1 MSKMKVD
8 VYSIIKP
15 EVEKLKTLGFKTAS
29 LDCRL
34 LLSQILKK
42 ANPVY
47 THEQVNI
54 SKNQIINFQTLAK
67 QRQKGKPVSR
77 ILNKR
82 NFWKREFML
91 NGDTLDPRPD
101 SEILIEAVLEYFPSK
116 TQLLKILDLG
126 SGTGCLG
133 LSLLEEY
140 QDSLISFVDVS
151 KKSLEIVKKNSHQFW
166 LKGTLK
172 YIHLDWRTHDWDTQ
186 LLNIEENKKFDII
199 VTNPPYIPSNDI
211 NFLETEVKD
220 YDPILALDGGN
231 DGLNAYRSIIP
242 KLKNLVKSDGKIFVE
257 IGRGQENSVSEIALQ
272 HGLISIDYKRD
283 LSNIIRVIVFNIK

>member
-1 MSKMKVD
+1 MSKMKID

-34 LLSQILKK
+34 LLSQILEKS
-42 ANPVY
+42 NPVY

-54 SKNQIINFQTLAK
+54 SKDEIINFQTLVK

-101 SEILIEAVLEYFPSK
+101 SEILIEAVLEYFPNK

-140 QDSLISFVDVS
+140 EDSLISFVDVS

-172 YIHLDWRTHDWDTQ
+172 YIYLDWRTHDWDTQ

-272 HGLISIDYKRD
+272 HGILSIDYKRD

>member
-34 LLSQILKK
+34 LLSQILEK

-54 SKNQIINFQTLAK
+54 SKNEIINFQTLVK

-101 SEILIEAVLEYFPSK
+101 SEILIEAVLEYFPNK

-140 QDSLISFVDVS
+140 EDSLISFVDVS

-272 HGLISIDYKRD
+272 HGILSIDYKRD

>member
-34 LLSQILKK
+34 LLSQILEKS
-42 ANPVY
+42 NPVY

-54 SKNQIINFQTLAK
+54 SKDEIINFQTLVK

-101 SEILIEAVLEYFPSK
+101 SEILIEAVLEYFPNK

-140 QDSLISFVDVS
+140 EDSLISFVDVS

-211 NFLETEVKD
+211 NFLEIEVKD

-272 HGLISIDYKRD
+272 HGILSIDYKRD

>member
-1 MSKMKVD
+1 MSKMKID

-34 LLSQILKK
+34 LLSQILEK
-42 ANPVY
+42 ACPVY
-47 THEQVNI
+47 THELVNI
-54 SKNQIINFQTLAK
+54 SKNEIINFQTLVK

-101 SEILIEAVLEYFPSK
+101 SEILIEAVLEYFPNK

-140 QDSLISFVDVS
+140 EDSLISFVDVS
-151 KKSLEIVKKNSHQFW
+151 KKSLDIVKKNSHQFR
-166 LKGTLK
+166 LKGKLK

-186 LLNIEENKKFDII
+186 LLNYEVDKRFDII

-272 HGLISIDYKRD
+272 HGILSIDYKRD

>member
-1 MSKMKVD
+1 MNKIKTD
-8 VYSIIKP
+8 VYSLIKL
-15 EVEKLKTLGFKTAS
+15 EVEKLEKLGFETAS

-34 LLSQILKK
+34 LLSLILQKGS
-42 ANPVY
+42 PVY

-54 SKNQIINFQTLAK
+54 TKKQIKNFQSLVK

-101 SEILIEAVLEYFPSK
+101 SEILIEAVLEYFPNK

-140 QDSLISFVDVS
+140 EDSLISFVDVS

-272 HGLISIDYKRD
+272 HGLLSIDYKRD

>member
-34 LLSQILKK
+34 LLSQILEKS
-42 ANPVY
+42 NPVY

-54 SKNQIINFQTLAK
+54 SKDEIINFQTLVK

-101 SEILIEAVLEYFPSK
+101 SEILIEAVLEYFPNK

-140 QDSLISFVDVS
+140 EDSLISFVDVS

-257 IGRGQENSVSEIALQ
+257 IGRGQEISVSEIALQ
-272 HGLISIDYKRD
+272 HGILSIDYKRD

>member
-1 MSKMKVD
+1 MSKMKID

-34 LLSQILKK
+34 LLSKILEK

-54 SKNQIINFQTLAK
+54 SKDEIINFQTLVK

-101 SEILIEAVLEYFPSK
+101 SEILIEAVLEYFPNK

-140 QDSLISFVDVS
+140 EDSLISFVDVS

-242 KLKNLVKSDGKIFVE
+242 RLKNLVKSDGKIFVE

-272 HGLISIDYKRD
+272 HGLLSIDYKRD

>member
-1 MSKMKVD
+1 MSKMKID

-54 SKNQIINFQTLAK
+54 SKNEIINFQTLVK

-101 SEILIEAVLEYFPSK
+101 SEILIEAVLEYFPNK

-140 QDSLISFVDVS
+140 EDSLISFVDVS

-166 LKGTLK
+166 LKGKLK
-172 YIHLDWRTHDWDTQ
+172 CVHLDWHTYNWDTQ
-186 LLNIEENKKFDII
+186 LLNFEENKKFDII
-199 VTNPPYIPSNDI
+199 VINPPYIPSNDI
-211 NFLETEVKD
+211 NFLEIEVRD

-242 KLKNLVKSDGKIFVE
+242 RLKNLVKSDGKIFVE

-272 HGLISIDYKRD
+272 HGLLSIDYKRD

>member
-1 MSKMKVD
+1 MSKMKID

-54 SKNQIINFQTLAK
+54 SKNEIINFQTLVK

-82 NFWKREFML
+82 NFWKRQFML

-101 SEILIEAVLEYFPSK
+101 SEILIEAVLEYFPNK

-140 QDSLISFVDVS
+140 EDSLISFVDVS

-172 YIHLDWRTHDWDTQ
+172 YIHLDWHTHDWDTQ

-199 VTNPPYIPSNDI
+199 VINPPYIPSNDI
-211 NFLETEVKD
+211 NFLEIEVRD

-242 KLKNLVKSDGKIFVE
+242 RLKNLVKSDGKIFVE
-257 IGRGQENSVSEIALQ
+257 IGKEQENLVSEIAFQ
-272 HGLISIDYKRD
+272 HELLSIDYKRD
-283 LSNIIRVIVFNIK
+283 LSNIIRVMVFTIK

>member
-1 MSKMKVD
+1 MSKMKID

-34 LLSQILKK
+34 LLSQILEKS
-42 ANPVY
+42 NPVY

-54 SKNQIINFQTLAK
+54 SKDEIINFQTLVK

-101 SEILIEAVLEYFPSK
+101 SEILIEAVLEYFPNK

-140 QDSLISFVDVS
+140 EDSLISFVDVS

-272 HGLISIDYKRD
+272 HGVLSIDYKRD

>member
-1 MSKMKVD
+1 MKID

-34 LLSQILKK
+34 LLAQTLKK
-42 ANPVY
+42 ACPVY
-47 THEQVNI
+47 THEQVNK
-54 SKNQIINFQTLAK
+54 SKNEIINFQTLVK

-140 QDSLISFVDVS
+140 EDSLISFADVS
-151 KKSLEIVKKNSHQFW
+151 KKSLEIVRK
-166 LKGTLK
+166 
-172 YIHLDWRTHDWDTQ
+172 IH
-186 LLNIEENKKFDII
+186 
-199 VTNPPYIPSNDI
+199 I
-211 NFLETEVKD
+211 NFV
-220 YDPILALDGGN
+220 
-231 DGLNAYRSIIP
+231 
-242 KLKNLVKSDGKIFVE
+242 
-257 IGRGQENSVSEIALQ
+257 
-272 HGLISIDYKRD
+272 
-283 LSNIIRVIVFNIK
+283 

>member
-1 MSKMKVD
+1 MSKMKID

-34 LLSQILKK
+34 LLSQILEK
-42 ANPVY
+42 AYPVY

-54 SKNQIINFQTLAK
+54 SKNEIINFQTLVK

-101 SEILIEAVLEYFPSK
+101 SEILIEAVLEYFPNK

-140 QDSLISFVDVS
+140 EDSLISFVDVS
-151 KKSLEIVKKNSHQFW
+151 KNSLEIVKKNSHQFW

-211 NFLETEVKD
+211 NFLEIEVRD

-242 KLKNLVKSDGKIFVE
+242 RLKNLVKSDGKIFVE

-272 HGLISIDYKRD
+272 HGLLSIDYKRD

>member
-34 LLSQILKK
+34 LLSQILEKS
-42 ANPVY
+42 NPVY

-54 SKNQIINFQTLAK
+54 SKDEIINFQTLVK

-91 NGDTLDPRPD
+91 DGETLDPRPD
-101 SEILIEAVLEYFPSK
+101 SEILIEAVLEYFSNK

-133 LSLLEEY
+133 L
-140 QDSLISFVDVS
+140 
-151 KKSLEIVKKNSHQFW
+151 
-166 LKGTLK
+166 
-172 YIHLDWRTHDWDTQ
+172 
-186 LLNIEENKKFDII
+186 
-199 VTNPPYIPSNDI
+199 
-211 NFLETEVKD
+211 
-220 YDPILALDGGN
+220 
-231 DGLNAYRSIIP
+231 
-242 KLKNLVKSDGKIFVE
+242 
-257 IGRGQENSVSEIALQ
+257 
-272 HGLISIDYKRD
+272 
-283 LSNIIRVIVFNIK
+283 

>member
-1 MSKMKVD
+1 MSKMKID

-34 LLSQILKK
+34 LLSQILEKS
-42 ANPVY
+42 NPVY

-54 SKNQIINFQTLAK
+54 SKDEIINFQTLVK

-101 SEILIEAVLEYFPSK
+101 SEILIEAVLEYFPNK

-140 QDSLISFVDVS
+140 EDSLISFVDVS

-172 YIHLDWRTHDWDTQ
+172 YIHLDWRTHDWDTV

-272 HGLISIDYKRD
+272 HGILSIDYKRD

>member
-1 MSKMKVD
+1 MSRL
-8 VYSIIKP
+8 
-15 EVEKLKTLGFKTAS
+15 KLKTFGFKTAS

-34 LLSQILKK
+34 LLSQILEK
-42 ANPVY
+42 ANTVY

-54 SKNQIINFQTLAK
+54 SENEIIKFQTLVK

-101 SEILIEAVLEYFPSK
+101 SEILIEAVLEYFPNK

-140 QDSLISFVDVS
+140 EDSLISFVDVS

-172 YIHLDWRTHDWDTQ
+172 YIHLDWGTHDWDTQ

-242 KLKNLVKSDGKIFVE
+242 RLKNLVKSDGKIFVE

-272 HGLISIDYKRD
+272 HGLLSIDYKRD

>member
-1 MSKMKVD
+1 MSKMKID

-34 LLSQILKK
+34 LLSQILEK

-54 SKNQIINFQTLAK
+54 SKNEIINFQTLVK

-77 ILNKR
+77 ILNKK

-101 SEILIEAVLEYFPSK
+101 SEILIEAVLEYFPNK

-140 QDSLISFVDVS
+140 EDSLISFVDVS

-186 LLNIEENKKFDII
+186 LLNFEENKKFDII
-199 VTNPPYIPSNDI
+199 ITNPPYIPSKDI

-242 KLKNLVKSDGKIFVE
+242 RLKNLVKSDGKIFVE

-272 HGLISIDYKRD
+272 HGLLSIDYKRD

>member
-34 LLSQILKK
+34 LLSQILEK

-54 SKNQIINFQTLAK
+54 SKNEIINFQTLVK

-140 QDSLISFVDVS
+140 EDSLISFVDVS

-211 NFLETEVKD
+211 NFLEIEVRD

-242 KLKNLVKSDGKIFVE
+242 RLKNLVKSDGKIFVE

-272 HGLISIDYKRD
+272 HGLLSIDYKRD